1 MAVKLIPTRNI
12 SDQFYKLDKD
22 TVERKEDVPGSKSG
36 NNGFVKKFT
45 RYSKNVLKSTKNA
58 AFGVVDAYVPNI
70 KGVRDELKNVA
81 ISAKNDAVKLVGPL
95 KSSARSIS
103 GDDGAVASFK
113 RKVTVQ
119 LENIKKDVKNR
130 IQTGNLYKTDDMIMQ
145 EQMASEFG
153 GDFGSF
159 GFGAD
164 DFSSFA
170 SDSDSFRTEQAPD
183 VLSDEPFGGVSKG
196 VTRKV
201 NISAQQRAKRAVHTP
216 STPKVKMNQPS
227 SNGGVTKGDL
237 TVAETTGS
245 GIQAVISQQENL
257 WARNVAAAEI
267 HNKKVITYLDN
278 ILKGVNA
285 QVDYQNNVSST
296 GTSAQLEFQ
305 GKLLAANEDML
316 NHMRELKDIVVAV
329 NGQKKD
335 IVENTK
341 NSYKITSNNDQREV
355 IDGSVGFNGNEYW
368 KQIKE
373 NFQDTG
379 VGSMLGM
386 LPMFSMLGEG
396 AGNVNVVQE
405 GLKAFLKSRVSNATR
420 GKLFT
425 LNETLGNFGSLL
437 IGRAN
442 QAARFGKTPLEQ
454 TLGKLFGQRSTHV
467 ELNNF
472 GTKNI
477 DSQVAWTGRSDKTL
491 NEVIPSLLAKIHASM
506 TGGDEL
512 VWDHAKG
519 DWTSKGVLHEE
530 RKQKIEMA
538 YSDARVSSINREMG
552 KRSKMQGFETYADTI
567 SKNLMKSGQQFNLA
581 LATGN
586 DEKSK
591 EYRRIVLG
599 ELADDPKATK
609 ALGEFS
615 RLFMKMSSAE
625 QANYNSGVLKAG
637 INAQK
642 NINEINSYYMKN
654 GGVAALATASK
665 TDRIRELKRSI
676 QFDTKY
682 KLGFGAKKDTNEWL
696 KKKNDKIKA
705 LEELIKLQRTNGSDK
720 VEILKDI
727 NDDNSEWETVD
738 YKEAMDRLKSEKIV
752 AQEDKRRIARLGD
765 VTQATFWNAISA
777 RSDIVKQ
784 NSKLNKGVDKFAD
797 FAFKGIDILS
807 GNSVHGS
814 GLLESG
820 NEYAEEVKKNT
831 ETWRNYFETT
841 KAKLEQSTRFNKN
854 TKLGQAALWLLNT
867 ADQNLSV
874 DAAKAATEGVVIDAN
889 GKPSKIDALFNT
901 AKETFEKTFEAAMG
915 TPIAKAVTEKA
926 NDILN
931 SEQVKNIKSKAKPVT
946 DKVKSTTEKVE
957 KVLKSEKVKDFTTKA
972 NAAIFEDSIDKNI
985 ADATKAATEAK
996 AKTKKSIKNLIDTV
1010 SDKAELGVEK
1020 ATDIAIDALGKFVDG
1035 AEKLD
1040 KSLKQH
1046 KKEVRR
1052 LAEELLRHWQFG
1064 ENCTTDELVETYYS
1078 NDYIDKATLRQACEA
1093 ADKTIRMRI
1102 YNTVSKSEGAVSGA
1116 IKTGLAMFA
1125 GLSFSKAFNAAQAK
1139 VAKGIALVEI
1149 KAIKIAV
1156 KHKINKAVKHAPKP
1170 IKKAGE
1176 KAVETAGNIVDS
1188 VGEFYENN
1196 KTREG
1201 FDFSSLRPSWLGGR
1215 KKDKADKVKLI
1226 GDNPWYSPD
1235 DPKDNDMAAVKF
1247 MKWFYSPGMMGLSPR
1262 ALGQGAGKLVEGIG
1276 NNVPGMIEKG
1286 LGGLG
1291 KGALSGL
1298 KLGAKGLGKTL
1309 GTGLGV
1315 AGAALPMAAL
1325 WTLSTIPNALELAKG
1340 AGKGIMKGI
1349 PNLLTNTLS
1358 MPMRMIPK
1366 AGKYL
1371 KSYVKGTEKYQN
1383 LVAAA
1388 MERGFV
1394 DVSDMKKKD
1403 LYAYITNIQGAAGK
1417 ALRDMDEYKNLEKEI
1432 AKADNTRN
1440 LARKMFR
1447 QIKKSA
1453 RDVKLHIKMQS
1464 NGTYRYRNILRV
1476 LDLAKKDAGFD
1487 VYDLDKPGLY
1497 AYVKGLEASSNK
1509 KHTDLYKTITN
1520 MTEWKRIEKDGGI
1533 KGYFAEVKD
1542 DIVDNFKKKV
1552 IDPWKRF
1559 KSWLRL
1565 GKYRKLTVP
1574 LAVAGVEGAE
1584 FIDSKEELWS
1594 HLTAMA
1600 ESKQRKQKT
1609 LFDAISRQGIYQKLR
1624 VEMTAK
1630 NLEGKDKEDF
1640 LNKEKK
1646 KEKIRKKYG
1655 SLISIVRLH
1664 LTNKNIEFN
1673 EDDLSDP
1680 EALFAFINAL
1690 PDKERN
1696 SIANMKQYKKLYK
1709 EHNKGKGE
1717 GEQEGMEYNSFFKT
1731 LLGKGT
1737 NLFKPGENPNGMK
1750 NTPWSWIRGKFKGMS
1765 PDESAEE
1772 EYYAPDGKP
1781 VGKFRKYLMKKGIG
1795 ATAAD
1800 KARALAED
1808 LGGSEDGLTYNGP
1821 KRTRLQ
1827 KIMPAAVGGGLATLA
1842 AAKGGALLG
1851 TAAIPIIGAPI
1862 GAALGV
1868 AGAYGINHLM
1878 NYVQRRELAKNFKN
1892 KNNVIP
1898 GAGNAVSGGITQ
1910 DVANVSNINGDNSST
1925 SSTDK
1930 PGILSK
1936 TKGVL
1941 NTGLGKIGKAAG
1953 AVGGFIGKLFGPKE
1967 SAESAASDK
1976 AFNITV
1982 SGASKAKENMNGS
1995 MEKKA
2000 RMALKINPLATIT
2013 GLVAGI
2019 TKQLGKLNEGIGID
2033 GKGNL
2038 NPKNKDSLAASMKNL
2053 ENKAGGGA
2061 LGGLLSKVVPLLS
2074 AIGVALGAG
2083 ALIKN
2088 IVNIGDRFK
2097 KEGTAEGIAYSVGL
2111 QNESDTKFNAD
2122 GSEKGTISQLVD
2134 RGADR
2139 LKGAFIKGI
2148 GRSKG
2153 GKNAMVQLAKKGIKK
2168 ATDLGL
2174 VGVLKRGIKNFL
2186 GNKIV
2191 KNMLGTAA
2199 GKIKG
2204 FLDPLMERIGKTAA
2218 GKAAKSGAGKIAKA
2232 IPAIGQALTIADAIK
2247 DFIAGAVQAPRYFK
2261 ISSSECTAGMRLCA
2275 SLTAGLRTLIEGLL
2289 SGSGVGIGISFA
2301 MALIPEDWLVQ
2312 SMYKLI
2318 ASDDAKAELEQKQNE
2333 FKQRAESMGVSVERL
2348 NEAENTTFGQ
2358 KITMG
2363 IKAAFSDKTY
2373 EDLKNEKADKLLKAD
2388 ANYKGSHDSSSY
2400 MNDISVIADPNKPG
2414 MEKLDDKVARWLTPS
2429 SDGNWLP
2436 VSNIVDSAK
2445 GAGYCWPH
2453 DAAKWHY
2460 VCTSPFGERTQPT
2473 TGNKGVFHC
2482 GVDMRCRHDALY
2494 AFCSGTV
2501 VFAGFTSD
2509 DFGGTVVIQGDN
2521 GVIAVTA
2528 HHRDIKVKTGEQV
2541 KAGQPIGTSGG
2552 DPNDPGDKKG
2562 IGVNSKGGP
2571 ASTGLHLHFSVVVGK
2586 TVVDPIGFVLNGCRF
2601 TDDIKS
2607 HELYG
2612 VLKRLLTNTCKIDF
2626 SGKQEEIMNG
2636 DLTTDVAPEASLTDA
2651 AKEAGMSKSEV
2662 AKLGSQTSSGHDYT
2676 TKVNDNKTST
2686 SNNSS
2691 NGSTASTA
2699 VKATAKDTPV
2709 SMANDTNS
2717 LLARALDIQ
2726 NNIYKE
2732 QVRHNA
2738 IVESFIKLMTSN
2750 NNPSKAQMVRR
2761 DLKEKIDNISPS
2773 LVAGADRNAVGL

>member
-22 TVERKEDVPGSKSG
+22 TVERKEDIPGSKSG

-58 AFGVVDAYVPNI
+58 SFGIVDAYVPSI

-81 ISAKNDAVKLVGPL
+81 ISAKNDAVKLAGPL

-103 GDDGAVASFK
+103 KDDGAVTSFK

-119 LENIKKDVKNR
+119 LENIKKDVKDR
-130 IQTGNLYKTDDMIMQ
+130 IQTGNFYKSDDMIMQ
-145 EQMASEFG
+145 EQFASEFG

-201 NISAQQRAKRAVHTP
+201 NISAQQRAKRSIHTP
-216 STPKVKMNQPS
+216 STPRVRMNKPS

-237 TVAETTGS
+237 TVAETTSS

-257 WARNVAAAEI
+257 WARNIAAAEI
-267 HNKKVITYLDN
+267 HNKKVVTYLEN
-278 ILKGVNA
+278 LLKGVNA
-285 QVDYQNNVSST
+285 QVDYQNNISST
-296 GTSAQLEFQ
+296 GITSQLEFQ
-305 GKLLAANEDML
+305 GKLLAANQDML

-329 NGQKKD
+329 NSQKKD
-335 IVENTK
+335 IAENTK
-341 NSYKITSNNDQREV
+341 NSYKITSNNDRSKV
-355 IDGSVGFNGNEYW
+355 IDGDVGFNGNEYW

-379 VGSMLGM
+379 VGSILGM
-386 LPMFSMLGEG
+386 LPMFGMLGEG
-396 AGNVNVVQE
+396 AENVNLVQE
-405 GLKAFLKSRVSNATR
+405 GLKGFLKSRVSNATR

-442 QAARFGKTPLEQ
+442 QAARFGKTPLEK
-454 TLGKLFGQRSTHV
+454 TLGRLFGQRSTHV

-552 KRSKMQGFETYADTI
+552 KQSKMQGFETYADKI
-567 SKNLMKSGQQFNLA
+567 SKNLMKSGQQFNLD
-581 LATGN
+581 LATGK

-591 EYRRIVLG
+591 EYRKMVLG
-599 ELADDPKATK
+599 ELADDPRATK

-625 QANYNSGVLKAG
+625 QANYNSGVLKAS

-642 NINEINSYYMKN
+642 NVNEINSYYMKN

-665 TDRIRELKRSI
+665 TGRIQELKRSI

-682 KLGFGAKKDTNEWL
+682 KLGFGAKKNTNAWL

-705 LEELIKLQRTNGSDK
+705 LEELIKLQRTNGSDN

-727 NDDNSEWETVD
+727 NDDNSEWETVK
-738 YKEAMDRLKSEKIV
+738 YEEAMNRLKNEKIV
-752 AQEDKRRIARLGD
+752 AQEDKRRIVRLGD

-777 RSDIVKQ
+777 RSDISKQ
-784 NSKLNKGVDKFAD
+784 NSKLNKGVDKFSD
-797 FAFKGIDILS
+797 FAFKGIEVLS

-814 GLLESG
+814 GLLENG
-820 NEYAEEVKKNT
+820 NEYSEEIKKST
-831 ETWRNYFETT
+831 ETWKKYFETT
-841 KAKLEQSTRFNKN
+841 KTKLEQSTRFNKN
-854 TKLGQAALWLLNT
+854 TKLGRVALWLLNN
-867 ADQNLSV
+867 ANKNLSI
-874 DAAKAATEGVVIDAN
+874 DATKAATEGTVTDAN
-889 GKPSKIDALFNT
+889 GKPSKINSLFNT
-901 AKETFEKTFEAAMG
+901 AKEKFEKTFETVMG
-915 TPIAKAVTEKA
+915 TPIAKTVSEKT
-926 NDILN
+926 
-931 SEQVKNIKSKAKPVT
+931 KPVT
-946 DKVKSTTEKVE
+946 DKVE
-957 KVLKSEKVKDFTTKA
+957 KVLKSEKNKNFKTKA
-972 NAAIFEDSIDKNI
+972 NATIFEDSIDKNI
-985 ADATKAATEAK
+985 SDATKAATEAK
-996 AKTKKSIKNLIDTV
+996 SKTKKVIKNLIDSV
-1010 SDKAELGVEK
+1010 SYKAELGIEK
-1020 ATDIAIDALGKFVDG
+1020 ATDLVQEAISKASN
-1035 AEKLD
+1035 ETSKLNE
-1040 KSLKQH
+1040 SLKQRQKEA
-1046 KKEVRR
+1046 KK
-1052 LAEELLRHWQFG
+1052 LAQEMIQHWQFG
-1064 ENCTTDELVETYYS
+1064 QSCTIDELVETYYS
-1078 NDYIDKATLRQACEA
+1078 DEHIDKDTLRKACNIIDKSIKTKVYKA
-1093 ADKTIRMRI
+1093 A
-1102 YNTVSKSEGAVSGA
+1102 SKSEGAISGA

-1125 GLSFSKAFNAAQAK
+1125 SLNFSKAFNAAQAK
-1139 VAKGIALVEI
+1139 VAKGISLVKI
-1149 KAIKIAV
+1149 KAIKTAV
-1156 KHKINKAVKHAPKP
+1156 KHKINKAVKSAPKP
-1170 IKKAGE
+1170 IKKVGK
-1176 KAVETAGNIVDS
+1176 KAAKAAGNIIDN
-1188 VGEFYENN
+1188 VGEFYKNN

-1201 FDFSSLRPSWLGGR
+1201 FDFNSLRPSWLGGR
-1215 KKDKADKVKLI
+1215 KKDKADKVKLFN
-1226 GDNPWYSPD
+1226 DNPWYSPD

-1262 ALGQGAGKLVEGIG
+1262 ALGRGAGGLVEGIG
-1276 NNVPGMIEKG
+1276 NHVPDMIEKG

-1291 KGALSGL
+1291 KGALNAL
-1298 KLGAKGLGKTL
+1298 KVGTKGLGKTL
-1309 GTGLGV
+1309 GAGLGV
-1315 AGAALPMAAL
+1315 AGAAIPMAAL
-1325 WTLSTIPNALELAKG
+1325 WTLSNIPNAFELIKG

-1358 MPMRMIPK
+1358 MPMRIIPK

-1371 KSYVKGTEKYQN
+1371 KSYIKGTEKYQN

-1394 DVSDMKKKD
+1394 DTADMKKKD
-1403 LYAYITNIQGAAGK
+1403 LYAYITNIQGKAGK
-1417 ALRDMDEYKNLEKEI
+1417 ALRDMDEYKDLEKEI
-1432 AKADNTRN
+1432 AKGDNTRN

-1453 RDVKLHIKMQS
+1453 RDIKLHVKMQS

-1476 LDLAKKDAGFD
+1476 LDLAKKDSDFD

-1509 KHTDLYKTITN
+1509 KHTDLYKTIIR
-1520 MTEWKRIEKDGGI
+1520 MDEWKRIEKDGGI

-1542 DIVDNFKKKV
+1542 YIVDNFKKKV
-1552 IDPWKRF
+1552 IDPFKRF
-1559 KSWLRL
+1559 KSWLKL

-1594 HLTAMA
+1594 HLTAMS

-1609 LFDAISRQGIYQKLR
+1609 LFDAISKQRIYQKLR

-1630 NLEGKDKEDF
+1630 NLKGKDKEDF

-1709 EHNKGKGE
+1709 EHNKGKEE
-1717 GEQEGMEYNSFFKT
+1717 GKQDGMEYNSFFRT

-1737 NLFKPGENPNGMK
+1737 NLFKPGENPNGIK
-1750 NTPWSWIRGKFKGMS
+1750 NTPWSWIRSKITGKS
-1765 PDESAEE
+1765 PAESAEE

-1781 VGKFRKYLMKKGIG
+1781 VGKFRKFLIKKGIG

-1800 KARALAED
+1800 KARTMAED
-1808 LGGSEDGLTYNGP
+1808 LGGSDDGLTYNGP
-1821 KRTRLQ
+1821 KRTRMQ
-1827 KIMPAAVGGGLATLA
+1827 KIMPAAIGGSLATLA

-1851 TAAIPIIGAPI
+1851 TSAIPFIGAPI

-1868 AGAYGINHLM
+1868 IGAYGVNNFM
-1878 NYVQRRELAKNFKN
+1878 NYMQRRKLANNFKN
-1892 KNNVIP
+1892 ENNVIP
-1898 GAGNAVSGGITQ
+1898 EAKNNSP
-1910 DVANVSNINGDNSST
+1910 NVNN
-1925 SSTDK
+1925 K

-1936 TKGVL
+1936 TGSILKSGF
-1941 NTGLGKIGKAAG
+1941 GKVGKAVGSA
-1953 AVGGFIGKLFGPKE
+1953 GGFIGKLFGSKE
-1967 SAESAASDK
+1967 SAESVAADK
-1976 AFNITV
+1976 AFTITA

-2013 GLVAGI
+2013 GLVAGM
-2019 TKQLGKLNEGIGID
+2019 TKQLGKLNEGIGIND
-2033 GKGNL
+2033 KGDL
-2038 NPKNKDSLAASMKNL
+2038 DPKNKGTLASSLDKL
-2053 ENKAGGGA
+2053 EKKEGGGGGSL
-2061 LGGLLSKVVPLLS
+2061 LGKIVPILS

-2088 IVNIGDRFK
+2088 IFNIKDRFK
-2097 KEGTAEGIAYSVGL
+2097 KEGTAEGMAHVVGL
-2111 QNESDTKFNAD
+2111 QNESDSKFNAD
-2122 GSEKGTISQLVD
+2122 GSEKGAISQLAD

-2153 GKNAMVQLAKKGIKK
+2153 GKNAMVQLAKKGISN
-2168 ATDLGL
+2168 TTNIGL
-2174 VGVLKRGIKNFL
+2174 VGTLKKGIAKFL
-2186 GNKIV
+2186 DNKIV
-2191 KNMLGTAA
+2191 KKMLGKAA

-2204 FLDPLMERIGKTAA
+2204 FLNPLMEKIGKSVVGKVGKAAA
-2218 GKAAKSGAGKIAKA
+2218 GKFAKA
-2232 IPAIGQALTIADAIK
+2232 IPFVGLAITIADAVK

-2261 ISSSECTAGMRLCA
+2261 ISASECTAGMRLCA
-2275 SLTAGLRTLIEGLL
+2275 SLTAGIRTLVEGLL
-2289 SGSGVGIGISFA
+2289 SYSGVGIGFSIA

-2318 ASDDAKAELEQKQNE
+2318 ANDDAKAELAEKQNE

-2348 NEAENTTFGQ
+2348 NEAENTTLGQ

-2363 IKAAFSDKTY
+2363 VKAAFSNKTY

-2388 ANYKGSHDSSSY
+2388 ANYTGSHESSTY
-2400 MNDISVIADPNKPG
+2400 MNDINVSAEPNKPG

-2436 VSNIVDSAK
+2436 VSDVVGTAQS
-2445 GAGYCWPH
+2445 AGYCWPH

-2501 VFAGFTSD
+2501 IYAGFTSD
-2509 DFGGTVVIQGDN
+2509 DFGGTVVIKGDN
-2521 GVIAVTA
+2521 GIIAVTA

-2541 KAGQPIGTSGG
+2541 KVGQFIGISGG
-2552 DPNDPGDKKG
+2552 DPHDPGDRKG
-2562 IGVNSKGGP
+2562 VGVNSKGGP
-2571 ASTGLHLHFSVVVGK
+2571 ASTGLHLHFSVIVGK
-2586 TVVDPIGFVLNGCRF
+2586 TVVDPIGFVLNGCQF

-2612 VLKRLLTNTCKIDF
+2612 ALKHLLTSTCKIDF
-2626 SGKQEEIMNG
+2626 NGKQEEIMNG
-2636 DLTTDVAPEASLTDA
+2636 DLTTDIAPEASLVDA
-2651 AKEAGMSKSEV
+2651 AKEAGISKTEL
-2662 AKLGSQTSSGHDYT
+2662 AKLGSQTSKGHDYT
-2676 TKVNDNKTST
+2676 TKVST
-2686 SNNSS
+2686 NSTTITNNSKN

-2699 VKATAKDTPV
+2699 IKANAKETPV
-2709 SMANDTNS
+2709 SMSSDTNS
-2717 LLARALDIQ
+2717 LLSRALDIQ

-2738 IVESFIKLMTSN
+2738 IVESFIKSITSN
-2750 NNPSKAQMVRR
+2750 NNPNKAINARR
-2761 DLKEKIDNISPS
+2761 DLKEKIDSISAS
-2773 LVAGADRNAVGL
+2773 LVTGADRNAVGL

>member
-12 SDQFYKLDKD
+12 SDQFYRLDKD
-22 TVERKEDVPGSKSG
+22 TVERKEDIPGSKSG

-58 AFGVVDAYVPNI
+58 AFGIVDAYVPNI

-103 GDDGAVASFK
+103 GDDGAITSFK

-119 LENIKKDVKNR
+119 LENIKKDVKDR

-145 EQMASEFG
+145 EQFASEFG

-159 GFGAD
+159 GFGQD

-237 TVAETTGS
+237 TVAETASS

-267 HNKKVITYLDN
+267 HNKKVITYLDS

-285 QVDYQNNVSST
+285 QVDYQNNISST
-296 GTSAQLEFQ
+296 GTTAQLEFQ
-305 GKLLAANEDML
+305 GKLLAANQDML

-335 IVENTK
+335 IIENTK
-341 NSYKITSNNDQREV
+341 NSYKITNNNDRSKV

-396 AGNVNVVQE
+396 AGNVNLVQE
-405 GLKAFLKSRVSNATR
+405 GLKGFLKSRVSNATR

-442 QAARFGKTPLEQ
+442 QAARFGKSPLEQ
-454 TLGKLFGQRSTHV
+454 TLGRLFGQRSTHV

-581 LATGN
+581 LATGK

-591 EYRRIVLG
+591 EYRRMVLG
-599 ELADDPKATK
+599 ELADDPRATK

-665 TDRIRELKRSI
+665 TDRIQELKRSI

-682 KLGFGAKKDTNEWL
+682 KLGFGAKKNTNEWL

-705 LEELIKLQRTNGSDK
+705 LEELIKLQRTNGQDN

-738 YKEAMDRLKSEKIV
+738 YKSAMNRLKNEKIV

-777 RSDIVKQ
+777 RSDISKQ

-797 FAFKGIDILS
+797 FAFKGIEALS

-820 NEYAEEVKKNT
+820 NEYSEEIKKNT
-831 ETWRNYFETT
+831 ETWKNYFETT
-841 KAKLEQSTRFNKN
+841 KTKFEQSTRFNKN
-854 TKLGQAALWLLNT
+854 TKLGRAALWLLNT
-867 ADQNLSV
+867 VDQNLSV
-874 DAAKAATEGVVIDAN
+874 DATKAATEGVVTDAS
-889 GKPSKIDALFNT
+889 GKPSKIDDLFNI
-901 AKETFEKTFEAAMG
+901 AKEKFEKTFEAAMG

-926 NDILN
+926 
-931 SEQVKNIKSKAKPVT
+931 KPVT
-946 DKVKSTTEKVE
+946 DKVE
-957 KVLKSEKVKDFTTKA
+957 KVLKSEKVKDFKTKA
-972 NAAIFEDSIDKNI
+972 NATIFEDSIDKNI
-985 ADATKAATEAK
+985 ADATKAATEGKAK
-996 AKTKKSIKNLIDTV
+996 AKKGIKNLIDSV
-1010 SDKAELGVEK
+1010 SDKAELGIEK
-1020 ATDIAIDALGKFVDG
+1020 ATDLVQEAISKASDG
-1035 AEKLD
+1035 ASNLSE
-1040 KSLKQH
+1040 SLKQQQKEA
-1046 KKEVRR
+1046 KK
-1052 LAEELLRHWQFG
+1052 LAKEMMQNWQFG
-1064 ENCTTDELVETYYS
+1064 QRCTTDELVETYYS
-1078 NDYIDKATLRQACEA
+1078 DEHIDKATLRKACEII
-1093 ADKTIRMRI
+1093 DKSIKTRI
-1102 YNTVSKSEGAVSGA
+1102 YRVVSKSEGAVSGA

-1125 GLSFSKAFNAAQAK
+1125 GLSFSKAFSAAQAK
-1139 VAKGIALVEI
+1139 VAKGVALVEI
-1149 KAIKIAV
+1149 KAIKTAV

-1170 IKKAGE
+1170 IKKAGK
-1176 KAVETAGNIVDS
+1176 KAAEAAGNVIDS
-1188 VGEFYENN
+1188 VSDFYQSN
-1196 KTREG
+1196 KTRER

-1215 KKDKADKVKLI
+1215 KKDKADKVKLFN
-1226 GDNPWYSPD
+1226 DNPWYSPD

-1262 ALGQGAGKLVEGIG
+1262 ALGKGAGGLVEGIG
-1276 NNVPGMIEKG
+1276 NHVPSMIEKG

-1291 KGALSGL
+1291 KGALGGL

-1394 DVSDMKKKD
+1394 DVADMKKKD
-1403 LYAYITNIQGAAGK
+1403 LYAYITNIQGKAGR
-1417 ALRDMDEYKNLEKEI
+1417 ALREMEEYKDLEKAV
-1432 AKADNTRN
+1432 AKDDNTRN
-1440 LARKMFR
+1440 FARKMFR

-1453 RDVKLHIKMQS
+1453 RDIKLHVKMQS

-1476 LDLAKKDAGFD
+1476 LDLAKKDTSFD

-1509 KHTDLYKTITN
+1509 KHKDLYKTITN

-1552 IDPWKRF
+1552 VDPFKRF

-1594 HLTAMA
+1594 HLTAMS

-1624 VEMTAK
+1624 VEMTAR
-1630 NLEGKDKEDF
+1630 NLKGKDKEDF

-1690 PDKERN
+1690 PEKERN

-1717 GEQEGMEYNSFFKT
+1717 GEQEGMEYNSFFRT

-1750 NTPWSWIRGKFKGMS
+1750 NSPWSWIRGKITGKS
-1765 PDESAEE
+1765 PAESAEE

-1781 VGKFRKYLMKKGIG
+1781 VGKFRKFLMKKGIG

-1800 KARALAED
+1800 KARAMAED

-1827 KIMPAAVGGGLATLA
+1827 KIMPAAIGGGLATLA

-1851 TAAIPIIGAPI
+1851 TAAIPFIGAPL

-1868 AGAYGINHLM
+1868 AGAYGVNHLM
-1878 NYVQRRELAKNFKN
+1878 NYMQRRKLAKNFKAEN
-1892 KNNVIP
+1892 TVVP
-1898 GAGNAVSGGITQ
+1898 GAGNVVSGGGVTPNAAIPAEAGADT
-1910 DVANVSNINGDNSST
+1910 NTGN
-1925 SSTDK
+1925 K

-1936 TKGVL
+1936 TGGVL
-1941 NTGLGKIGKAAG
+1941 KAGLGKVGKAAG

-1967 SAESAASDK
+1967 SAESVAAQK
-1976 AFNITV
+1976 AFTVTV

-2000 RMALKINPLATIT
+2000 RIALKINPIATIA
-2013 GLVAGI
+2013 GLVAGM
-2019 TKQLGKLNEGIGID
+2019 TKQLGKLNEGIGIND
-2033 GKGNL
+2033 KGDL
-2038 NPKNKDSLAASMKNL
+2038 DPKNKGTLASSLDKL
-2053 ENKAGGGA
+2053 EKKEGGGGGSL
-2061 LGGLLSKVVPLLS
+2061 LGKIVPLLS

-2097 KEGTAEGIAYSVGL
+2097 KEGAAEGMAYTVGL

-2122 GSEKGTISQLVD
+2122 GSEKGVIAQTFD

-2139 LKGAFIKGI
+2139 IKGGLVKGI
-2148 GRSKG
+2148 GRGNGMAKLASKAIKKLTDVG
-2153 GKNAMVQLAKKGIKK
+2153 LVGQLKKGISK
-2168 ATDLGL
+2168 
-2174 VGVLKRGIKNFL
+2174 FL
-2186 GNKIV
+2186 DNKIV
-2191 KNMLGTAA
+2191 KKMLGKAA
-2199 GKIKG
+2199 SKIKG
-2204 FLDPLMERIGKTAA
+2204 FLEPLMEKIGKTVL
-2218 GKAAKSGAGKIAKA
+2218 GKAAKGGAKAAAKA
-2232 IPAIGQALTIADAIK
+2232 IPFIGWAITIADTIK

-2261 ISSSECTAGMRLCA
+2261 ISASECTAGMRLCA
-2275 SLTAGLRTLIEGLL
+2275 SLTVGLKTLIEGLL
-2289 SGSGVGIGISFA
+2289 SATGFGAFLSIA

-2318 ASDDAKAELEQKQNE
+2318 ASDDAKAELAEKQNE

-2348 NEAENTTFGQ
+2348 NEAENTTLGQ

-2363 IKAAFSDKTY
+2363 AKAAFSDKTY

-2388 ANYKGSHDSSSY
+2388 ANYKGSHESSSY
-2400 MNDISVIADPNKPG
+2400 MNDINVAAEPNKPG

-2436 VSNIVDSAK
+2436 VSDIVGTAQ

-2453 DAAKWHY
+2453 DAAKWRY

-2509 DFGGTVVIQGDN
+2509 DFGGTVVIKGDN

-2541 KAGQPIGTSGG
+2541 KAGQFIGTSGG
-2552 DPNDPGDKKG
+2552 DPHDPGDRKG

-2586 TVVDPIGFVLNGCRF
+2586 TVVDPIGFVLNGCQF

-2612 VLKRLLTNTCKIDF
+2612 VLKRLLTSTCKIDF

-2636 DLTTDVAPEASLTDA
+2636 DLTTDVAPEASLADA
-2651 AKEAGMSKSEV
+2651 AKEAGMSKTEM
-2662 AKLGSQTSSGHDYT
+2662 AKLGSQTAQGHDYT
-2676 TKVNDNKTST
+2676 TKVSTNTDSTTST
-2686 SNNSS
+2686 NNNS
-2691 NGSTASTA
+2691 NGSTAATA
-2699 VKATAKDTPV
+2699 VKATAKETPV

-2726 NNIYKE
+2726 NSIYKE

-2738 IVESFIKLMTSN
+2738 IVESFIKLMTTN
-2750 NNPSKAQMVRR
+2750 NNPGKAQMARR

>member
-12 SDQFYKLDKD
+12 SDQFYRLDKD
-22 TVERKEDVPGSKSG
+22 TVERKEDIPGSKSG

-58 AFGVVDAYVPNI
+58 AFGIVDAYVPNI

-103 GDDGAVASFK
+103 GDDGAVTSFK

-130 IQTGNLYKTDDMIMQ
+130 IQTGNIYKTDDMIMQ
-145 EQMASEFG
+145 EQFASEFG

-159 GFGAD
+159 GFGQD

-216 STPKVKMNQPS
+216 SAPRVRMSQPS

-237 TVAETTGS
+237 TVAETTSS

-257 WARNVAAAEI
+257 WARNIAAAEI
-267 HNKKVITYLDN
+267 HNKKVVTYLDS

-285 QVDYQNNVSST
+285 QVDYQNNISST
-296 GTSAQLEFQ
+296 GTTAQLEFQ
-305 GKLLAANEDML
+305 GKLLAANQDML

-335 IVENTK
+335 IIENTK
-341 NSYKITSNNDQREV
+341 NSYKITNNNDRSKV

-386 LPMFSMLGEG
+386 LPMFGMLGEG

-405 GLKAFLKSRVSNATR
+405 ALKGFLKSRVSNATR

-454 TLGKLFGQRSTHV
+454 TLGRLFGQRSTHV

-491 NEVIPSLLAKIHASM
+491 NEVIPSLLAKIHASI

-512 VWDHAKG
+512 VWDHGKG
-519 DWTSKGVLHEE
+519 DWTTQSVINEE

-538 YSDARVSSINREMG
+538 YSDARVSSLNREMG
-552 KRSKMQGFETYADTI
+552 KLSGMEGFETYANTI
-567 SKNLMKSGQQFNLA
+567 SKNLMKSGQQFSLD

-591 EYRRIVLG
+591 EYRKMVLG
-599 ELADDPKATK
+599 ELADDPKAAK
-609 ALGEFS
+609 ALDEFS
-615 RLFMKMSSAE
+615 RLFMKMTSAE

-642 NINEINSYYMKN
+642 NINEVNTYYMKN

-682 KLGFGAKKDTNEWL
+682 KLGFGAKKNTNEWL

-705 LEELIKLQRTNGSDK
+705 IEELIKLQRTNGNKD
-720 VEILKDI
+720 EIEIPKDI

-738 YKEAMDRLKSEKIV
+738 YKTAMDRLKNEKIV

-777 RSDIVKQ
+777 RSDISKQ

-797 FAFKGIDILS
+797 FAFKGIEALS

-841 KAKLEQSTRFNKN
+841 KTKLENSTRFNKN
-854 TKLGQAALWLLNT
+854 TKLGRAALWLLNT

-874 DAAKAATEGVVIDAN
+874 DATKAATEGFVTDAN
-889 GKPSKIDALFNT
+889 GKPSKIDTLFNT
-901 AKETFEKTFEAAMG
+901 TKDWFENVFESAMG
-915 TPIAKAVTEKA
+915 TPIAKA
-926 NDILN
+926 I
-931 SEQVKNIKSKAKPVT
+931 SEKAKPVT
-946 DKVKSTTEKVE
+946 DKVE
-957 KVLKSEKVKDFTTKA
+957 KVLNSEKVKDFKTKTS
-972 NAAIFEDSIDKNI
+972 AAIFEDSVEKNI
-985 ADATKAATEAK
+985 ADATKAATEGK
-996 AKTKKSIKNLIDTV
+996 AKTKKGIKNLIDTV

-1040 KSLKQH
+1040 KSLKLH

-1052 LAEELLRHWQFG
+1052 LAEELLNHWQFG
-1064 ENCTTDELVETYYS
+1064 ENCTVDELVETYYS

-1093 ADKTIRMRI
+1093 VDKTIKYKI
-1102 YNTVSKSEGAVSGA
+1102 CYTISKSEGAVSGA
-1116 IKTGLAMFA
+1116 IKSGLAMFA
-1125 GLSFSKAFNAAQAK
+1125 GLSFSKAFNAAQSK
-1139 VAKGIALVEI
+1139 VAKGIALVCI
-1149 KAIKIAV
+1149 KSIKTSV
-1156 KHKINKAVKHAPKP
+1156 KNKINKAVESAPKP
-1170 IKKAGE
+1170 IKKAGK
-1176 KAVETAGNIVDS
+1176 KAAEAAGGIIDS
-1188 VGEFYENN
+1188 VGEFYENA
-1196 KTREG
+1196 KTRA
-1201 FDFSSLRPSWLGGR
+1201 GGR
-1215 KKDKADKVKLI
+1215 KKDKADKVKLFN
-1226 GDNPWYSPD
+1226 DNPLYSPD

-1247 MKWFYSPGMMGLSPR
+1247 MKWFYSPGMLGLSPR
-1262 ALGQGAGKLVEGIG
+1262 ALGQGAGGLVEGIG
-1276 NNVPGMIEKG
+1276 NYVPSMIEKG

-1325 WTLSTIPNALELAKG
+1325 WTLSNIPNAFELAKG

-1371 KSYVKGTEKYQN
+1371 KSYVKGTEKYQK

-1403 LYAYITNIQGAAGK
+1403 LYAYITNIQGKAGK
-1417 ALRDMDEYKNLEKEI
+1417 ALRDMEEYKDLEKAV
-1432 AKADNTRN
+1432 AKDDNTRN
-1440 LARKMFR
+1440 FARKMFR

-1453 RDVKLHIKMQS
+1453 RDIKLHIKMQS

-1476 LDLAKKDAGFD
+1476 LDLAKKDASFD

-1497 AYVKGLEASSNK
+1497 AYVKGLEASGNK
-1509 KHTDLYKTITN
+1509 KHRDLYKTIAK
-1520 MTEWKRIEKDGGI
+1520 MTEWQRIEKDGGI

-1552 IDPWKRF
+1552 IDPFKRF

-1574 LAVAGVEGAE
+1574 LAVAGIEGAE

-1624 VEMTAK
+1624 VEMTAR

-1646 KEKIRKKYG
+1646 KERIRKKYG
-1655 SLISIVRLH
+1655 SLISIVRLY

-1717 GEQEGMEYNSFFKT
+1717 GEQEGMEYNSFFRT

-1750 NTPWSWIRGKFKGMS
+1750 NTPWSWLRGKLKGKS
-1765 PDESAEE
+1765 SDESAEE

-1781 VGKFRKYLMKKGIG
+1781 VGRFRKYLMKKGIG

-1800 KARALAED
+1800 QARAMAED

-1827 KIMPAAVGGGLATLA
+1827 KIMPAALGGSLATLA

-1851 TAAIPIIGAPI
+1851 TAAIPFIGAPL

-1868 AGAYGINHLM
+1868 VGAYGVNNLM
-1878 NYVQRRELAKNFKN
+1878 NYMQRRKLAKNFKN
-1892 KNNVIP
+1892 ENEVI
-1898 GAGNAVSGGITQ
+1898 
-1910 DVANVSNINGDNSST
+1910 
-1925 SSTDK
+1925 
-1930 PGILSK
+1930 L
-1936 TKGVL
+1936 
-1941 NTGLGKIGKAAG
+1941 
-1953 AVGGFIGKLFGPKE
+1953 GPKE
-1967 SAESAASDK
+1967 SSESSAADK
-1976 AFNITV
+1976 AFTITA

-2000 RMALKINPLATIT
+2000 KMALKINPIATIA
-2013 GLVAGI
+2013 GLVAGM
-2019 TKQLGKLNEGIGID
+2019 TKQLGKLNEGIGIND
-2033 GKGNL
+2033 KGDL
-2038 NPKNKDSLAASMKNL
+2038 DPKNKGTLASSLDKL
-2053 ENKAGGGA
+2053 EKKEGGGGGSL
-2061 LGGLLSKVVPLLS
+2061 LGKIVPILS

-2088 IVNIGDRFK
+2088 IFNIKDRFK
-2097 KEGTAEGIAYSVGL
+2097 KEGTAEGLAYTVGL

-2122 GSEKGTISQLVD
+2122 GSEKGVVSQLFD

-2139 LKGAFIKGI
+2139 IKGAFIKGI

-2153 GKNAMVQLAKKGIKK
+2153 GKNAMLQLAKKGISK
-2168 ATDLGL
+2168 ASDLGL
-2174 VGVLKRGIKNFL
+2174 AGTLKKGIKKFL
-2186 GNKIV
+2186 DNKVV
-2191 KNMLGTAA
+2191 KKMLGKAA

-2204 FLDPLMERIGKTAA
+2204 FLEPLMEKIGKTAGA
-2218 GKAAKSGAGKIAKA
+2218 KLAKSGAGKIAKA
-2232 IPAIGQALTIADAIK
+2232 IPMIGWALTIADAIK
-2247 DFIAGAVQAPRYFK
+2247 DFVAGAVQAPRYFK

-2275 SLTAGLRTLIEGLL
+2275 SLTVGLRTLIEGLL
-2289 SGSGVGIGISFA
+2289 SASGAGIGISVA

-2318 ASDDAKAELEQKQNE
+2318 ASDEAKAELAEKQNE
-2333 FKQRAESMGVSVERL
+2333 FKERAESMGVSVERL

-2363 IKAAFSDKTY
+2363 LKAAFSNKTY

-2388 ANYKGSHDSSSY
+2388 ANYTGTHESSSY
-2400 MNDISVIADPNKPG
+2400 MNDVNVTAEPNKPG

-2436 VSNIVDSAK
+2436 VSDVVSSAQS
-2445 GAGYCWPH
+2445 AGYCWPH
-2453 DAAKWHY
+2453 DAARWHY

-2473 TGNKGVFHC
+2473 SGNKGVFHC

-2501 VFAGFTSD
+2501 VYAGFTND
-2509 DFGGTVVIQGDN
+2509 DFGGTVVIKGDN

-2541 KAGQPIGTSGG
+2541 KVGQPIGTSGG
-2552 DPNDPGDKKG
+2552 DPHDPGDRKG

-2586 TVVDPIGFVLNGCRF
+2586 TVVDPIGFVLNGCQF

-2612 VLKRLLTNTCKIDF
+2612 VLKRLLTSTCKIDF
-2626 SGKQEEIMNG
+2626 SGKQEEIING
-2636 DLTTDVAPEASLTDA
+2636 DLTTDIAPEASLADA
-2651 AKEAGMSKSEV
+2651 AKEAGMSKTEL
-2662 AKLGSQTSSGHDYT
+2662 AKLGSQTSQGHDYT
-2676 TKVNDNKTST
+2676 TKVNTNSST
-2686 SNNSS
+2686 NTNNSNN

-2699 VKATAKDTPV
+2699 VKANAKETPV
-2709 SMANDTNS
+2709 SMSSDTNS

-2726 NNIYKE
+2726 NSIYKE

-2750 NNPSKAQMVRR
+2750 NPSKTQTMVREIR
-2761 DLKEKIDNISPS
+2761 EKVDSISQSLID
-2773 LVAGADRNAVGL
+2773 GADINAVGL

>member
-1 MAVKLIPTRNI
+1 MAVKLIHTRNI

-22 TVERKEDVPGSKSG
+22 TIERKEDIPGSKSG

-58 AFGVVDAYVPNI
+58 AFGIVDAYVPNI

-95 KSSARSIS
+95 KSSARNIS
-103 GDDGAVASFK
+103 GDDGAVTSFK

-119 LENIKKDVKNR
+119 LENVKKDVKNR
-130 IQTGNLYKTDDMIMQ
+130 IQTGNLYKTDDTIMQ
-145 EQMASEFG
+145 EQFASEFG

-159 GFGAD
+159 GFGQD
-164 DFSSFA
+164 DFSSFT

-201 NISAQQRAKRAVHTP
+201 NISAQQRAKRAIHTP
-216 STPKVKMNQPS
+216 SAPRVKMNQPN

-237 TVAETTGS
+237 TVAETTSS

-257 WARNVAAAEI
+257 WARNIAAAEI
-267 HNKKVITYLDN
+267 HNKKVVTYLEN

-285 QVDYQNNVSST
+285 QVDYQNNISST
-296 GTSAQLEFQ
+296 GTTAQLEFQ
-305 GKLLAANEDML
+305 GKLLAANQDML

-329 NGQKKD
+329 NNQKKD

-341 NSYKITSNNDQREV
+341 NSYKITNNNDRSKV

-386 LPMFSMLGEG
+386 LPMLGMLGEG
-396 AGNVNVVQE
+396 AGNVNLVQE
-405 GLKAFLKSRVSNATR
+405 GLKSFLKSRVSNATR

-442 QAARFGKTPLEQ
+442 QAARFGKTPIEQ
-454 TLGKLFGQRSTHV
+454 TLGRLFGQRSTHV

-477 DSQVAWTGRSDKTL
+477 DSQVSWTGRSDKTL
-491 NEVIPSLLAKIHASM
+491 NEVIPSLLAKIHASI

-552 KRSKMQGFETYADTI
+552 KQSNMKGFETYADTI
-567 SKNLMKSGQQFNLA
+567 SKNLMKSGQQFSLD

-591 EYRRIVLG
+591 EYRRMVLG
-599 ELADDPKATK
+599 ELVDDPRATK

-615 RLFMKMSSAE
+615 RLFMKMTSAE
-625 QANYNSGVLKAG
+625 QANYNSGILKAG

-642 NINEINSYYMKN
+642 NVNEINSYYMKN
-654 GGVAALATASK
+654 GGVSALATASK
-665 TDRIRELKRSI
+665 TDRIQELKRSI

-682 KLGFGAKKDTNEWL
+682 KLGFGAKKNTNEWL

-705 LEELIKLQRTNGSDK
+705 IEELIKLQRTNGQDN

-727 NDDNSEWETVD
+727 NDDNSEWETVG
-738 YKEAMDRLKSEKIV
+738 YKEAMDRLKNEKIV

-777 RSDIVKQ
+777 RSDISKH

-797 FAFKGIDILS
+797 FAFKGIEALS

-820 NEYAEEVKKNT
+820 NEYAEEVKKST
-831 ETWRNYFETT
+831 ETWRKYFETT
-841 KAKLEQSTRFNKN
+841 KTKLEQSTRFNKN
-854 TKLGQAALWLLNT
+854 TKLGRTALWLLNT
-867 ADQNLSV
+867 FDQNLSV
-874 DAAKAATEGVVIDAN
+874 DATKAATEGFVKDAN
-889 GKPSKIDALFNT
+889 GKPSKIDTLFDT
-901 AKETFEKTFEAAMG
+901 AKEKFEKVFEAAMG
-915 TPIAKAVTEKA
+915 TPIAKAV
-926 NDILN
+926 
-931 SEQVKNIKSKAKPVT
+931 SEKAKPVT
-946 DKVKSTTEKVE
+946 DKVE
-957 KVLKSEKVKDFTTKA
+957 KVLKSEKVKNFKTKA

-985 ADATKAATEAK
+985 ADATKAATEGK
-996 AKTKKSIKNLIDTV
+996 VKVKKGIKNLIDSV

-1020 ATDIAIDALGKFVDG
+1020 ATELVQEAISKASDG
-1035 AEKLD
+1035 ASNLNE
-1040 KSLKQH
+1040 SLKQQQKEA
-1046 KKEVRR
+1046 KK
-1052 LAEELLRHWQFG
+1052 LAKEMMQNWQFG
-1064 ENCTTDELVETYYS
+1064 QGCTTDELVETYYS
-1078 NDYIDKATLRQACEA
+1078 DEHIDKATLRQACEII
-1093 ADKTIRMRI
+1093 DKSIKTKV
-1102 YNTVSKSEGAVSGA
+1102 YNVASKSGGA
-1116 IKTGLAMFA
+1116 ISSAIQTGLAMFA
-1125 GLSFSKAFNAAQAK
+1125 GMSFSKAFDGAKIKVSKGLDLVK
-1139 VAKGIALVEI
+1139 VATI
-1149 KAIKIAV
+1149 KTAV
-1156 KHKINKAVKHAPKP
+1156 KHKINKAVKHAPKSVRKAG
-1170 IKKAGE
+1170 KKAG
-1176 KAVETAGNIVDS
+1176 KLAGNIVDS
-1188 VGEFYENN
+1188 VSDFYQSN

-1215 KKDKADKVKLI
+1215 KKDKADKVKLFN
-1226 GDNPWYSPD
+1226 DNPWYSPD

-1262 ALGQGAGKLVEGIG
+1262 ALGQGAGGLVEGIG
-1276 NNVPGMIEKG
+1276 NIVPNMVEKG

-1291 KGALSGL
+1291 KGALSAL
-1298 KLGAKGLGKTL
+1298 KVGAKGLGKTV

-1325 WTLSTIPNALELAKG
+1325 WTLSNIPNAFELVKG

-1349 PNLLTNTLS
+1349 PNLITNTLS

-1371 KSYVKGTEKYQN
+1371 KSYIKGTEKYQN

-1403 LYAYITNIQGAAGK
+1403 LYAYITNIQGKAGK
-1417 ALRDMDEYKNLEKEI
+1417 ALREMDEYKDLEKEI
-1432 AKADNTRN
+1432 AKGDNTRN
-1440 LARKMFR
+1440 FARKMFK

-1453 RDVKLHIKMQS
+1453 NDIKLHIKMQS

-1497 AYVKGLEASSNK
+1497 AYVKGLEASGNK
-1509 KHTDLYKTITN
+1509 KHRDLYKTISR
-1520 MTEWKRIEKDGGI
+1520 MTEWQRIEKDGGI

-1552 IDPWKRF
+1552 IDPFKRF
-1559 KSWLRL
+1559 KSWLKL

-1594 HLTAMA
+1594 HLTAMS
-1600 ESKQRKQKT
+1600 ESKKRSQKI

-1624 VEMTAK
+1624 VEMTAR

-1646 KEKIRKKYG
+1646 KTRIRKKYG
-1655 SLISIVRLH
+1655 SLISVVRLH

-1690 PDKERN
+1690 PEKQRN
-1696 SIANMKQYKKLYK
+1696 TIANMKDYKKLYK

-1717 GEQEGMEYNSFFKT
+1717 GEKEGMEYNSFFRT

-1750 NTPWSWIRGKFKGMS
+1750 NTLWSWIRGKITGKT

-1781 VGKFRKYLMKKGIG
+1781 VGKFRRFLIKKGIG

-1800 KARALAED
+1800 KARAMAED

-1821 KRTRLQ
+1821 KRTRMQ
-1827 KIMPAAVGGGLATLA
+1827 KIMPAAVGGSLATLA

-1851 TAAIPIIGAPI
+1851 TSAIPFIGAPI

-1868 AGAYGINHLM
+1868 IGAYGVNNLM
-1878 NYVQRRELAKNFKN
+1878 NYMQRRKLAKNFKN
-1892 KNNVIP
+1892 E
-1898 GAGNAVSGGITQ
+1898 
-1910 DVANVSNINGDNSST
+1910 NSSIPEAG
-1925 SSTDK
+1925 SDSPNVNNEANDK

-1936 TKGVL
+1936 TGSVL
-1941 NTGLGKIGKAAG
+1941 KAGLGKVGKAAG

-1967 SAESAASDK
+1967 SAESVAADK
-1976 AFNITV
+1976 AFSMTV

-2013 GLVAGI
+2013 GLVAGM
-2019 TKQLGKLNEGIGID
+2019 TKQLGKLNEGIGIND
-2033 GKGNL
+2033 KGDL
-2038 NPKNKDSLAASMKNL
+2038 DPKNKGTLASSLNKL
-2053 ENKAGGGA
+2053 ENKDGGGGI
-2061 LGGLLSKVVPLLS
+2061 GGLLGKIVPLLS

-2088 IVNIGDRFK
+2088 IFNIKDRFK
-2097 KEGTAEGIAYSVGL
+2097 KEGTAEGIAHVVGL
-2111 QNESDTKFNAD
+2111 QNESDSKFNAD
-2122 GSEKGTISQLVD
+2122 GSEKSTVSQLAD

-2139 LKGAFIKGI
+2139 IKGAFIKGI

-2153 GKNAMVQLAKKGIKK
+2153 GKNAMVQLAKKGISK

-2174 VGVLKRGIKNFL
+2174 VGTLKKGIKKFL
-2186 GNKIV
+2186 DNKVV
-2191 KNMLGTAA
+2191 KKMLGKAA
-2199 GKIKG
+2199 SKIKG
-2204 FLDPLMERIGKTAA
+2204 FLDPLMEKIGKTAGA
-2218 GKAAKSGAGKIAKA
+2218 KLAKSGAGKIAKA
-2232 IPAIGQALTIADAIK
+2232 IPMIGWALTIADAIK

-2275 SLTAGLRTLIEGLL
+2275 SLTVGLRTLIEGIL
-2289 SGSGVGIGISFA
+2289 SASGAGIVISVV

-2318 ASDDAKAELEQKQNE
+2318 ASDDAKAELAEKQNE
-2333 FKQRAESMGVSVERL
+2333 FKERADSMGVSAERL

-2363 IKAAFSDKTY
+2363 LKAAFSKKTY

-2388 ANYKGSHDSSSY
+2388 ANYTGSHESSSY
-2400 MNDISVIADPNKPG
+2400 MNDINVSAEPNKPG

-2436 VSNIVDSAK
+2436 VGDVVGAAQS
-2445 GAGYCWPH
+2445 AGYCWPH

-2473 TGNKGVFHC
+2473 TGNIVFHC

-2501 VFAGFTSD
+2501 VYAGFTSD
-2509 DFGGTVVIQGDN
+2509 DFGGTVVIRGDN

-2528 HHRDIKVKTGEQV
+2528 HHRNIKVKTGEQV
-2541 KAGQPIGTSGG
+2541 KAGQLIGTSGG
-2552 DPNDPGDKKG
+2552 DPHDPGDKKG
-2562 IGVNSKGGP
+2562 VGVNSKGDP
-2571 ASTGLHLHFSVVVGK
+2571 ASTGLHLHFSVIVGK

-2601 TDDIKS
+2601 TDDIKA

-2612 VLKRLLTNTCKIDF
+2612 VLKLLLTNTCKIDF

-2636 DLTTDVAPEASLTDA
+2636 DVTTDIAPEASLADA
-2651 AKEAGMSKSEV
+2651 AKEAGMSKTEI
-2662 AKLGSQTSSGHDYT
+2662 AKLGSQTSKGHDYT
-2676 TKVNDNKTST
+2676 TKVNTNTNSTTST
-2686 SNNSS
+2686 NNNG
-2691 NGSTASTA
+2691 NGSTAATA
-2699 VKATAKDTPV
+2699 VKAVAKETPV

-2717 LLARALDIQ
+2717 LLSRALDIQ

-2738 IVESFIKLMTSN
+2738 IVESFIKLMTTN
-2750 NNPSKAQMVRR
+2750 INPSKSQTMVREIR
-2761 DLKEKIDNISPS
+2761 EKVDSISQS
-2773 LVAGADRNAVGL
+2773 LINGADKNAVGL